1 MAHNVSNIYK
11 QNHKNMEINEVISI
25 LNRAKTNSERL
36 ASVLL
41 VTKLVR
47 SNELSVADRQ
57 LAFEAIGF
65 KFLMRLLRTAK
76 TKSCNITTMAIFLD
90 I

>member
-1 MAHNVSNIYK
+1 MAAMFIYTCMCMCVN
-11 QNHKNMEINEVISI
+11 Q
-25 LNRAKTNSERL
+25 
-36 ASVLL
+36 

-65 KFLMRLLRTAK
+65 KFLKRLLRTG
-76 TKSCNITTMAIFLD
+76 NIFP
-90 I
+90 